1 MTRAVGAPPPAP
13 AAERVGYRQLLAVAP
28 YRVLLCGYGLG
39 TVAES
44 LRAVA
49 LSVLVLT
56 ATGST
61 VLGALAYGISFIPQ
75 VIGSGLFGNVAD
87 RVQPARLIGL
97 GYLLEGAT
105 AVVLVLVALPYWAV
119 LALVAAVAATTP
131 VSQGATGRAVAEVL
145 PGAAYVPGRSL
156 LNVVSSGAQLLGLG
170 CGGLA
175 VAALGARRALLVTAL
190 AHLAAGLWAARL
202 GPLPLP
208 VPRPT
213 GGRRSGVGG
222 RRSGVGGRR
231 STVGGSWAENGRL
244 LADRRVRLLLLVRW
258 LPPAFATGAE
268 SLVLP
273 YVRDRGL
280 STGTGGVLLAC
291 LPIGMLVGNTVLGR
305 FVRTGTVERSVLPLL
320 AVLGAPL
327 LAFAVPGLPVALGG
341 VLLIAVG
348 VGFCYSLGLQRPF
361 LAAVPERSRGQAFG
375 LQSTGLMTAQGLSPV
390 AAGLIAEAMTT
401 GRSVA
406 VMGVLVLATAGLFA
420 RRLPALVTALP
431 EGADP

>member
-1 MTRAVGAPPPAP
+1 MTGAAGAPPTAP

-28 YRVLLCGYGLG
+28 NRVLLCGYGLG

-75 VIGSGLFGNVAD
+75 VIGSGLLGNVAD

-105 AVVLVLVALPYWAV
+105 AVVLVLVAMPYWAV

-145 PGAAYVPGRSL
+145 PGTAYVPGRSL

-175 VAALGARRALLVTAL
+175 VAGLGARRALLVTAL
-190 AHLAAGLWAARL
+190 AHLAAGVWVAARL

-208 VPRPT
+208 HPAPRAA
-213 GGRRSGVGG
+213 GGRS
-222 RRSGVGGRR
+222 
-231 STVGGSWAENGRL
+231 STVGGSWAESRRL
-244 LADRRVRLLLLVRW
+244 LADRRVRRLLLVRW
-258 LPPAFATGAE
+258 LPPALATGAE

-291 LPIGMLVGNTVLGR
+291 LPVGMLVGNTVLGR
-305 FVRTGTVERSVLPLL
+305 FVRAGTVERSVLPLL

-341 VLLIAVG
+341 VLLVAVG

-361 LAAVPERSRGQAFG
+361 LAAVPEHSRGQAFG

-406 VMGVLVLATAGLFA
+406 VMGVLVLATAGLFS
-420 RRLPALVTALP
+420 RWLPAFAAGLP
-431 EGADP
+431 GSATGRD

>member
-1 MTRAVGAPPPAP
+1 MTRAAGAPPTAP

-44 LRAVA
+44 LRTVA

-75 VIGSGLFGNVAD
+75 VIGSGLLGNVAD

-105 AVVLVLVALPYWAV
+105 AVVLVLVAMPYWAV

-145 PGAAYVPGRSL
+145 PGTAYVPGRSL

-175 VAALGARRALLVTAL
+175 VAGLGARRALLVTAL
-190 AHLAAGLWAARL
+190 AHLAAGVWVAARL

-208 VPRPT
+208 HQPRRAA
-213 GGRRSGVGG
+213 GGRSSGAGG
-222 RRSGVGGRR
+222 RS
-231 STVGGSWAENGRL
+231 STVGGSWAESRRL
-244 LADRRVRLLLLVRW
+244 LADRRVRRLLLVRW
-258 LPPAFATGAE
+258 LPPALATGAE

-291 LPIGMLVGNTVLGR
+291 LPVGMLVGNTVLGR
-305 FVRTGTVERSVLPLL
+305 FVRAGTVERSVLPLL

-341 VLLIAVG
+341 VLLVAVG
-348 VGFCYSLGLQRPF
+348 VGFCYSLGLQQPF
-361 LAAVPERSRGQAFG
+361 LAAVPEHSRGQAFG

-406 VMGVLVLATAGLFA
+406 VMGVLVLATAGLFS
-420 RRLPALVTALP
+420 RWLPAFAAGLP
-431 EGADP
+431 GSATGRD